1 MPIVA
6 GMLLLWELRRGR
18 QVRRWRVGLLAVAV
32 LPAAIGLYATH
43 VEPFRVVV
51 EETTVEVAGID
62 GSAIRLGVYSDPQMN
77 GISDHERDAFDSLVA
92 GQPDVVLLPG
102 DLFTAEFAVVRE
114 DVRAFRHMLDS
125 LDVPALLVAGDHD
138 LVDTLEWLVRDTDA
152 QVLDNEVVTVDAG
165 GHTVAIAGIGHRTD
179 EIRTERLLD
188 VLTSTPADAHVVL
201 AHAPEMARAVG
212 PDHAVDLVVAG
223 DTHGGQVRLPVVG
236 LLWNPNDVPDDVA
249 EGGLHELD
257 GTAVYVSRGV
267 GMLRGQA
274 PQIRLGAPP
283 AVDLITL
290 S

>member
-1 MPIVA
+1 M
-6 GMLLLWELRRGR
+6 
-18 QVRRWRVGLLAVAV
+18 
-32 LPAAIGLYATH
+32 
-43 VEPFRVVV
+43 
-51 EETTVEVAGID
+51 EVAGID
-62 GSAIRLGVYSDPQMN
+62 GGSIRLGVYADPQMA
-77 GISDHERDAFDSLVA
+77 GISDHERDAFDRLVA
-92 GQPDVVLLPG
+92 GGPDMVLLPG

-114 DVRAFRHMLDS
+114 DVSAFRRMLES
-125 LDVPALLVAGDHD
+125 LSVPALLVAGDHD

-152 QVLDNEVVTVDAG
+152 VVLDNEVVTVDAG
-165 GHTVAIAGIGHRTD
+165 GHTVAVAGVGHHTD
-179 EIRTERLLD
+179 EIRTARLLD
-188 VLTSTPADAHVVL
+188 VLTSTPADAHIVL
-201 AHAPEMARAVG
+201 AHAPETARVVG

-223 DTHGGQVRLPVVG
+223 DTHGGQIRLPVVG

-257 GTAVYVSRGV
+257 GTTLYVSRGL